1 MNKPM
6 MRFCIF
12 TQTCIAIAAMTML
25 IAEILLFV
33 VSPTY
38 ARIACQTAKPPGAHD
53 WWSWREI
60 GGQRCWY
67 PGRSGI
73 GKATLYWPPPAESQA
88 AQAMPVP
95 AIPAPAVSL
104 PVRSLPFAERWP
116 R

>member
-1 MNKPM
+1 MGKPII
-6 MRFCIF
+6 RFCIF
-12 TQTCIAIAAMTML
+12 TQTTIAIAATAML

-38 ARIACQTAKPPGAHD
+38 ARVACRRQAHRRHGYYAGVR
-53 WWSWREI
+53 SMGR
-60 GGQRCWY
+60 RCWY
-67 PGRSGI
+67 TGTRGMN
-73 GKATLYWPPPAESQA
+73 KATLYWPPAESQA